1 MRRTTAVIIGAG
13 QSGLAMSFELMQ
25 RGIDHIV
32 LERGEVANSWRYER
46 WDSLKLLTPNRMN
59 TVPGIPYDGP
69 DPDGFMSVSGLVA
82 RFDTCLARTS
92 FPVKT
97 GTTVLSVVRL
107 DRGYRIQTDQ
117 GALEAEAV
125 VMATGACNH
134 PKVPTFAQTAPGDI
148 VQTSPL
154 RYKRPSDLP
163 EGKSLV
169 VGASASGLQ
178 LARELQLSGR
188 QVTLAVGN
196 HTRMPRR
203 YRGRDI
209 LEWMGRIG
217 VTSTLYSDVPDL
229 DRVRRLPSPTLTAD
243 ETLDINTLQTLGV
256 EVVGRCVG
264 LEGGEAHFAGSLANT
279 CALADLKM
287 DRLLDTID
295 AFTTQKEFGDSPSID
310 ARPAPTQ
317 LPDDPRLRID
327 LAREGYTSILWA
339 TGFAPDFSWLRAP
352 HFDTKGR
359 LMHDGGIVA
368 KGLYV
373 MGLPYLRYRRSTLLY
388 GANDD
393 ANVLANH
400 MQLGFKSVC
409 AA

>member
-1 MRRTTAVIIGAG
+1 MKRTTAVIIGAG

-32 LERGEVANSWRYER
+32 LERGEVANSWRHER

-59 TVPGIPYDGP
+59 ALPGLPYAGP
-69 DPDGFMSVSGLVA
+69 DADGFMSVRELVT
-82 RFDTCLARTS
+82 RFDTCLSRTS
-92 FPVKT
+92 FPIDT
-97 GTTVLSVVRL
+97 GTTVLSVAPS
-107 DRGYRIQTDQ
+107 DRGYRVQTDQ
-117 GALEAEAV
+117 GALEANAV

-134 PKVPTFAQTAPGDI
+134 PKIPAFAKAASDDM

-154 RYKRPSDLP
+154 SYKRPSDLP
-163 EGKSLV
+163 EGKTLV

-217 VTSTLYSDVPDL
+217 VTSTLYSDLPDL
-229 DRVRRLPSPTLTAD
+229 DRVRRLPSPSLTAD
-243 ETLDINTLQTLGV
+243 DTLDLNLLQEFGV
-256 EVVGRCVG
+256 ELVGRCVG
-264 LEGGEAHFAGSLANT
+264 LDGEEAHFAGSLANT
-279 CALADLKM
+279 CASADLKM
-287 DRLLDTID
+287 TRLLASID
-295 AFTTQKEFGDSPSID
+295 AFADQHNPKDCPADD
-310 ARPAPTQ
+310 APLAPTQ
-317 LPDDPRLRID
+317 LPDGPRLRIN
-327 LAREGYTSILWA
+327 LAREGFTSILWA
-339 TGFAPDFSWLRAP
+339 TGFAPDFTWLRAP
-352 HFDTKGR
+352 HFDAKGR
-359 LMHDGGIVA
+359 LMHDGGVVT

-373 MGLPYLRYRRSTLLY
+373 MGLPYLRYRRSTLLF
-388 GANDD
+388 GAGDD
-393 ANVLANH
+393 AMFLANH
-400 MQLGFKSVC
+400 MQLGLERAC